1 MLLDI
6 IPKQYYIIFPGGYSV
21 RVFVKVRKS
30 NENILIE
37 NAKEQ
42 ERAGIRPAFAW
53 MDPKTGEALTP
64 PGWLVWSTLD
74 GCGVVYRRK
83 KDGKYIINTGTQGD
97 FVCV

>member
-1 MLLDI
+1 M
-6 IPKQYYIIFPGGYSV
+6 
-21 RVFVKVRKS
+21 RKETAQEK
-30 NENILIE
+30 ENRMFE
-37 NAKEQ
+37 HYKKRNAKEQ

-53 MDPKTGEALTP
+53 MDPKTGEALTQ

-83 KDGKYIINTGTQGD
+83 KDGKYIINTGMQGD

>member
-1 MLLDI
+1 M
-6 IPKQYYIIFPGGYSV
+6 KTYIIKT
-21 RVFVKVRKS
+21 R
-30 NENILIE
+30 NESKLYTADEIIE

-42 ERAGIRPAFAW
+42 ERAGIRPTFTW
-53 MDPKTGEALTP
+53 IYYKTGEALTQ

-83 KDGKYIINTGTQGD
+83 KDGKYIINTGMQGD

>member
-1 MLLDI
+1 M
-6 IPKQYYIIFPGGYSV
+6 KTYIIKT
-21 RVFVKVRKS
+21 R
-30 NENILIE
+30 NESKLYTASEIIE

-42 ERAGIRPAFAW
+42 ERVGIRPAFAW
-53 MDPKTGEALTP
+53 MDYKAGEALTP

>member
-1 MLLDI
+1 M
-6 IPKQYYIIFPGGYSV
+6 KTYIIKTRNG
-21 RVFVKVRKS
+21 S
-30 NENILIE
+30 NLYTASEIIE

-83 KDGKYIINTGTQGD
+83 KDSKCIINTGTQGD

>member
-1 MLLDI
+1 M
-6 IPKQYYIIFPGGYSV
+6 KTYIIKTRNGNKLYTAF
-21 RVFVKVRKS
+21 
-30 NENILIE
+30 EIIE

-53 MDPKTGEALTP
+53 MDPKTGEALTQ

-83 KDGKYIINTGTQGD
+83 KDGKYIINTGMQGD

>member
-1 MLLDI
+1 M
-6 IPKQYYIIFPGGYSV
+6 KTYIIKTRNGSKLYTAF
-21 RVFVKVRKS
+21 
-30 NENILIE
+30 EIIE

-53 MDPKTGEALTP
+53 MDPKTGEALTQ

-83 KDGKYIINTGTQGD
+83 KVVKYILNTGIHFV